1 MNSVV
6 SEGQHIKCV
15 RAIQENAKHN
25 AKHWVCGWCFFWS
38 NLEDSS
44 THVRYGNNDTEV
56 STQGHTV
63 DALPQSGE
71 EGRGYLRKASGRG
84 KHPMIRRYPN
94 GATQRESCLVIL
106 FTRKLTRRIET
117 S

>member
-1 MNSVV
+1 MQSYVKLGNIVESGVLLV
-6 SEGQHIKCV
+6 K
-15 RAIQENAKHN
+15 RAARQ
-25 AKHWVCGWCFFWS
+25 
-38 NLEDSS
+38 
-44 THVRYGNNDTEV
+44 GNNDTEV

-84 KHPMIRRYPN
+84 KHPVIRRYPN
-94 GATQRESCLVIL
+94 GATQRESCPV
-106 FTRKLTRRIET
+106 TEHSSEQTQGIET